1 MLASIIIVSYN
12 GREELRDCLASVM
25 KTVPDGYEIIVVDNA
40 SDDGSPAMVE
50 QSFPTVRLIRHT
62 TNAGFGGANNL
73 AAREAR
79 GEFLVFLNPDT
90 VVGPGWIEPLLEV
103 LRRDERAGL
112 ATGKLLRPDNRIN
125 TCGNRVHF
133 TGLTLCR
140 GLGSE
145 RGAFAESE
153 EVDAVSGALFA
164 VRRQLFETIGGFD
177 ETMFLYM
184 EDTDLS
190 WRTRLAGWRCVYTP
204 ASVIVH
210 NYELRFSPL
219 KVYYQ
224 ERNRYL
230 MLLKTLRVATL
241 AALLPSLLLA
251 DVVTWGFVLLHDR
264 GHWRNK
270 LRAYGWILQHRK
282 LIREKRRQAQ
292 SLRNIRDRELL
303 AQTVHELEFAQV
315 STNFSGR
322 FAATTFNPVFRLL
335 RGLTLTVVRW

>member
-12 GREELRDCLASVM
+12 GKEELRDCLASVV
-25 KTVPDGYEIIVVDNA
+25 KTAPADCEIIVVDNA
-40 SDDGSPAMVE
+40 STDGSPAMVA

-73 AAREAR
+73 AAREAT

-90 VVGPGWIEPLLEV
+90 VVGPGWIEPLLEA
-103 LRRDERAGL
+103 LRKEERAGL

-145 RGAFAESE
+145 RNTFAESE

-164 VRRQLFETIGGFD
+164 MRRQLFETIGGFD

-190 WRTRLAGWRCVYTP
+190 WRTRLAGWRCIYTP
-204 ASVIVH
+204 ASVVVH
-210 NYELRFSPL
+210 NYELRFSSL

-241 AALLPSLLLA
+241 AVLFPSLLLA
-251 DVVTWGFVLLHDR
+251 DVVTWGFVLLRDR
-264 GHWRNK
+264 CHWRNK

-282 LIREKRRQAQ
+282 LVREKRRHAQ
-292 SLRNIRDRELL
+292 SLRNIRDHELL

-322 FAATTFNPVFRLL
+322 FAAATFNPVFRLL
-335 RGLTLTVVRW
+335 RALTLAVVRW